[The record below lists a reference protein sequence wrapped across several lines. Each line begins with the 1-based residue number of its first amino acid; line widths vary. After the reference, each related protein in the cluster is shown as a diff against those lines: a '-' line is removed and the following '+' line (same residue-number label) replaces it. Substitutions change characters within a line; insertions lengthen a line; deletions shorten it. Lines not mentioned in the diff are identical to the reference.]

1 MNAKLPPEAKA
12 HSWRGGAALGRAVRR
27 TRESAGLTISGLARS
42 AGVGR
47 KFLHELEGGKDT
59 LRADKVFDVLS
70 VLGLQLTVHP
80 ARRGGSA
87 AAKAWLKRN
96 RAALDA
102 YNEHVK
108 KHGVF
113 SEGLR
118 SF

>member
-1 MNAKLPPEAKA
+1 MNAKLPSAAKT
-12 HSWRGGAALGRAVRR
+12 HSWRSGAALGRAVRR
-27 TRESAGLTISGLARS
+27 TRESAGLTISELARR

-47 KFLHELEGGKDT
+47 KFLHELEAGKDT

-70 VLGLQLTVHP
+70 VLGLELSVRP
-80 ARRGGSA
+80 ARGGNGA
-87 AAKAWLKRN
+87 GARAWLRRN

-102 YNEHVK
+102 YNKHVD